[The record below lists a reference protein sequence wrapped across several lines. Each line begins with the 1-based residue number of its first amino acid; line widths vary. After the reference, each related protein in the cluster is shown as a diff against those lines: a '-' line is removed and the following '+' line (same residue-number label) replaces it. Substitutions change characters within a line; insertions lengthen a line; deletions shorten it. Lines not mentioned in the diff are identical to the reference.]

1 MVLKS
6 SDAKS
11 QRYTVCVYLEDK
23 CVELKDRTV
32 NEVVV
37 FVVSRNSTPLGLVAT
52 KVLRNQI
59 VGYLE
64 VPSEKPAP

>member
-1 MVLKS
+1 MVLKG
-6 SDAKS
+6 SDPRT
-11 QRYTVCVYLEDK
+11 QRYTVCVYIDDK

-37 FVVSRNSTPLGLVAT
+37 FVVSRNSPPMELIAT
-52 KVLRNQI
+52 KVLRDQI

-64 VPSEKPAP
+64 IPTEKSMP